1 MSSPTATCRPG
12 PTYPP
17 VPAERDPHGA
27 GGPDRARSAQ
37 WAPSHLLCLL
47 LCLLLC
53 ACTPTRERVRQ
64 DVERAAAHQD
74 RSLDCVRADRCAE
87 WSPLRVAAAEA
98 VRDST
103 PDAPRHIALNL
114 ESGHDALL
122 ARLHLIRAA
131 RHSIELQ
138 SFIFAEDDAGFLVL
152 DELLRAARRGVRVR
166 VLLDQLFSIESVELL
181 AGLAQAHTHFEL
193 RLYNPTFGKG
203 ATNSFEFVGG
213 ILCCFTQFN
222 QRMHNKL
229 LLVDGLIGIT
239 GGRNY
244 QERYFDL
251 DPGFNYRDRDVVVG
265 GPVAAAMQRSF
276 EQFWNAQRSL
286 PAAGL
291 RDVRSLL
298 DGADRGRAVL
308 AALPLRQPARS
319 GAMRRELNDPA
330 RLHAVLIEP
339 LHRVGRVDFHSDG
352 PEKQLGRIEP
362 GRRDSSESL
371 RRAVQGARH
380 ELVLQ
385 TPYLVLS
392 RQAQATFRRLQQR
405 KSPPRVRISTN
416 SLASTDAFPVYALSH
431 KYKRTY
437 LREFRFEIHEY
448 KPRPE
453 NAPIALALDPE
464 DDAISLPP
472 RFLRSESTR
481 VFGSAVGSG
490 ANADT
495 PGRRALRGPLPLQT
509 LGMRIGLH
517 SKSMVIDGEL
527 AVIGS
532 HNFDPRSDRLNTESL
547 VVIHDRGFAQELR
560 DTLLEDMSPANAWVI
575 APRPRAPRLVRGLNY
590 SLGKAFEYLP
600 LFDVW
605 PWRYATSWEYT
616 GGLGCQPMSPF
627 DPAFA
632 QCHTPVGDFPQVEI
646 PFKAMNTR
654 ILTAFGAGLAPIL

>member
-1 MSSPTATCRPG
+1 MPTRLPTA
-12 PTYPP
+12 
-17 VPAERDPHGA
+17 
-27 GGPDRARSAQ
+27 
-37 WAPSHLLCLL
+37 
-47 LCLLLC
+47 LLC
-53 ACTPTRERVRQ
+53 ALLSLLLGACTPSRERVRI

-74 RSLDCVRADRCAE
+74 RSLDCARADRCAQR
-87 WSPLRVAAAEA
+87 SPLRVAAAEA
-98 VRDST
+98 IRDST
-103 PDAPRHIALNL
+103 PEAPRHIALNL

-138 SFIFAEDDAGFLVL
+138 SFIFVEDDAGYLVL

-166 VLLDQLFSIESVELL
+166 VLLDQLFSFENAALL
-181 AGLAQAHTHFEL
+181 ASLSQAHANFEL

-203 ATNSFEFVGG
+203 ATNKFEFVGG

-229 LLVDGLIGIT
+229 LLVDGMVGIT

-251 DPGFNYRDRDVVVG
+251 DPGFNYRDRDVLIG
-265 GPVAAAMQRSF
+265 GPIATAMLRNF
-276 EQFWNAQRSL
+276 EQFWSAQRSL

-291 RDVRSLL
+291 RDVRALL
-298 DGADRGRAVL
+298 DEVDRGRAVL
-308 AALPLRQPARS
+308 AHLPLRRPARS
-319 GAMRRELNDPA
+319 EALRRELNDPA
-330 RLHAVLIEP
+330 RMHAVLLAP

-371 RRAVQGARH
+371 RRSVQRAH
-380 ELVLQ
+380 KEIVLQ

-392 RQAQATFRRLQQR
+392 REARDTFRRLQQR
-405 KSPPRVRISTN
+405 PSPPRVRISTN

-437 LREFRFEIHEY
+437 LRELRFEIHEY
-448 KPRPE
+448 KPHPE
-453 NAPIALALDPE
+453 NAPIALNLDPE
-464 DDAISLPP
+464 SDVISLPQ

-481 VFGSAVGSG
+481 VFGSAAGST
-490 ANADT
+490 DT
-495 PGRRALRGPLPLQT
+495 PRRRALRGPMPLQT
-509 LGMRIGLH
+509 MGMRIGLH
-517 SKSMVIDGEL
+517 SKSMVIDGQL

-547 VVIHDRGFAQELR
+547 VVIHDLGFAQELR
-560 DTLLEDMSPANAWVI
+560 DTLLEDMSPGNAWVI

-590 SLGKAFEYLP
+590 SLGKVFEYLP
-600 LFDVW
+600 VFDVW
-605 PWRYATSWEYT
+605 PWRYATSWDYT
-616 GGLGCQPMSPF
+616 GGPGCTPMSPF
-627 DPAFA
+627 DPRFA
-632 QCHTPVGDFPQVEI
+632 DCHTPVGDFPQVEI